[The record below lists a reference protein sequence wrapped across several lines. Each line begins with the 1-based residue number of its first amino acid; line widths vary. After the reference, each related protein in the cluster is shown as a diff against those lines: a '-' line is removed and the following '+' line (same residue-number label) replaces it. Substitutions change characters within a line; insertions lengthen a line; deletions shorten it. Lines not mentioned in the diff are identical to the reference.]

1 MIIDFDRINLERGKV
16 CKFTVLLKFMTE
28 FERII
33 LNDNVTNV
41 ESGTRCLTYPIN
53 IRKASIKLKH
63 LKKIC
68 QKSISPA
75 NAKFT
80 EPMKTT

>member
-33 LNDNVTNV
+33 LNDNGTNV
-41 ESGTRCLTYPIN
+41 ESGTRCLKY
-53 IRKASIKLKH
+53 
-63 LKKIC
+63 
-68 QKSISPA
+68 KS
-75 NAKFT
+75 T
-80 EPMKTT
+80 

>member
-16 CKFTVLLKFMTE
+16 CKFTVLSNFITE

-41 ESGTRCLTYPIN
+41 ESDMSY
-53 IRKASIKLKH
+53 IKY
-63 LKKIC
+63 
-68 QKSISPA
+68 KS
-75 NAKFT
+75 T
-80 EPMKTT
+80 